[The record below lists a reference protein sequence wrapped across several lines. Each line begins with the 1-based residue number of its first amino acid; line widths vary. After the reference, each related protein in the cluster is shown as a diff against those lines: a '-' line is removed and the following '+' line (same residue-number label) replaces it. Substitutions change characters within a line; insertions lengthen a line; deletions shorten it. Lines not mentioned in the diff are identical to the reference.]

1 MTEQIVSFDPGEDT
15 GWSILADPGGHEIS
29 HGIESYDLFVPF
41 LAQLQGLF
49 GRMSKAVVEDY
60 ALFKSKA
67 LAQSGSK
74 LKTVRVIGMIEYWA
88 FVNDIE
94 VVYQSPQIKEIAQRW
109 TGRKPPSDHSKSHDI
124 DAFNHG
130 IYYLYTQGRY
140 ELKV

>member
-1 MTEQIVSFDPGEDT
+1 MNQIVSFDPGEDT
-15 GWSILADPGGHEIS
+15 GWSILEDPGGYEIA
-29 HGIESYDLFVPF
+29 HGIEHYKVFPRF
-41 LAQLQGLF
+41 LSKLHGLY
-49 GRMSKAVVEDY
+49 GRMSMCIIEDY

-74 LKTVRVIGMIEYWA
+74 LITVRVIGMLEYWA
-88 FVNDIE
+88 YINDVDI
-94 VVYQSPQIKEIAQRW
+94 VYQSPQDKKPAEKW

-130 IYYLYTQGRY
+130 IFYLYNQGRY

>member
-15 GWSILADPGGHEIS
+15 GWSVLESPGGHEIA
-29 HGIESYDLFVPF
+29 HGIEDYQLMPNF
-41 LAQLQGLF
+41 LVKAKGLYGDF
-49 GRMSKAVVEDY
+49 QECVIEDY

-74 LKTVRVIGMIEYWA
+74 LKTVRVIGMIELWA
-88 FVNDIE
+88 YIYGIK

-109 TGRKPPSDHSKSHDI
+109 TGRKPPSDHSKSHDV